1 MKQIV
6 LGLAVLNLFFPP
18 LLRAGDVRTDPI
30 NINVVIDGSSA
41 FKKVKDEALNWLCDE
56 VVDGILS
63 EGDNLTI
70 WIAGGRAEAVYSKRI
85 NGAEDR
91 ESVKGLLKSFSSENA
106 WAGAAPADFI
116 GALRDAASGI
126 SGEPASR
133 STYTLLVAASTES
146 ISSALEKDRTGLLRF
161 FRTENF
167 ANWQTLV
174 VALGVAPQIQ
184 RAAAAYMNGGG

>member
-1 MKQIV
+1 MV
-6 LGLAVLNLFFPP
+6 LGLAVLSLFSPP
-18 LLRAGDVRTDPI
+18 LLRAGDVRRDPI
-30 NINVVIDGSSA
+30 NINIVIDGSSA

-85 NGAEDR
+85 NGAEER

-106 WAGAAPADFI
+106 WTGAAPADFI
-116 GALRDAASGI
+116 GALRDAASQISGI

-133 STYTLLVAASTES
+133 STSTLLIAASTES

-161 FRTENF
+161 FKTENF

-174 VALGVAPQIQ
+174 VALGVAPRIQ